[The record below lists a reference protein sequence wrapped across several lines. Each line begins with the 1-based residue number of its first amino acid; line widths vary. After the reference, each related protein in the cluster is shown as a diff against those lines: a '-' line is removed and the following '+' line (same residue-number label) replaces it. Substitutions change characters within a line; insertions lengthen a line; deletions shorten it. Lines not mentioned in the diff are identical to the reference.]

1 MLRLNHLQVTNDS
14 AITQRVE
21 IMNEKVKYL
30 LVPTCIVILVD
41 QVTKSLAVAKLEP
54 NEPIMLVWTLQ
65 LNIIRNSGASFSLGS
80 NLTPYIASVAILA
93 SIGIT
98 YLALLESNR
107 IALSFY
113 GIVLGGVL
121 GNVIDRIAR
130 TGDGFLGGKVVDFI
144 DLQWWPIFN
153 FADVA
158 LVVGLPTVMFLR
170 YREEKS
176 YV

>member
-1 MLRLNHLQVTNDS
+1 
-14 AITQRVE
+14 
-21 IMNEKVKYL
+21 MNEKVKYL
-30 LVPTCIVILVD
+30 LVPTYIVILVD

-107 IALSFY
+107 MTLSFY

-121 GNVIDRIAR
+121 GNVIDRNSR
-130 TGDGFLGGKVVDFI
+130 TGDGFLVGKVVDFI
-144 DLQWWPIFN
+144 DLQWWPIFY

-158 LVVGLPTVMFLR
+158 LVVGLPTLMFLR

-176 YV
+176 HV

>member
-1 MLRLNHLQVTNDS
+1 
-14 AITQRVE
+14 
-21 IMNEKVKYL
+21 MNEKVKYL
-30 LVPTCIVILVD
+30 LVPTYIVILVD

-107 IALSFY
+107 MTLSFY

-130 TGDGFLGGKVVDFI
+130 SGDGVLGGKVVDFL

-158 LVVGLPTVMFLR
+158 LVVGLPTLMFLR

-176 YV
+176 HV

>member
-1 MLRLNHLQVTNDS
+1 
-14 AITQRVE
+14 
-21 IMNEKVKYL
+21 MNEKVKYL
-30 LVPTCIVILVD
+30 LVPTYIVILVD

-107 IALSFY
+107 MTLSFY

-144 DLQWWPIFN
+144 DLQWWPIFK
-153 FADVA
+153 FDDFA
-158 LVVGLPTVMFLR
+158 LVV
-170 YREEKS
+170 
-176 YV
+176 